1 MFVDLLKEI
10 NQNHIVEIY
19 QQVDNEQQ
27 QVFDQQL
34 QKI

>member
-1 MFVDLLKEI
+1 MFVDLLKET

-19 QQVDNEQQ
+19 QQADKEQQ